1 MQDVIL
7 LGPQRLRPTVAEAI
21 QKLGVDGPIATIT
34 CGWQEAEDEEADEL
48 REYLERP
55 IIKLLL
61 HQRSDDIFHRD
72 PEFFSSYRERQNELH
87 QLQELYRLRLGHALE
102 AARELARREG
112 DEHILEPEREA
123 AIEAVRTLDQHHLER
138 LREVHERFDAK
149 WRPGERDVI
158 AKHRREI
165 AEQIKDASALIVAG
179 GHVAVLLYRLQL
191 LDLASLIDAVP
202 LVAWSAGAMV
212 LSESV
217 VLFHDSPPQGQGNPE
232 VLESGLGAVRRVQP
246 FPHARRRLRLKDV
259 VRTSLLARRFSPRAC
274 VAMDEGAELY
284 RLKGKWSAREGTRQ
298 ISSTGNFVEFEP

>member
-7 LGPQRLRPTVAEAI
+7 IGPQRLRPTVAEAI
-21 QKLGVDGPIATIT
+21 QQLGVDGPVATVT
-34 CGWQEAEDEEADEL
+34 SGWQEAEDEEADEL
-48 REYLERP
+48 REYLDRP

-102 AARELARREG
+102 AARELMRREG

-165 AEQIKDASALIVAG
+165 AEQFKDASALIVAG

-191 LDLASLIDAVP
+191 LDISSLIENIP
-202 LVAWSAGAMV
+202 IVAWSAGAMV
-212 LSESV
+212 LSSSV
-217 VLFHDSPPQGQGNPE
+217 VLFHDSPPQGRGNPE
-232 VLESGLGAVRRVQP
+232 VLESGLGVVRKVQP

-274 VAMDEGAELY
+274 VAMDEGAELV
-284 RLKGKWSAREGTRQ
+284 RLKGKWSAREGTHQ
-298 ISSTGNFVEFEP
+298 MSSSGEFIEFEP

>member
-7 LGPQRLRPTVAEAI
+7 LGPQRLRPTVADAI

-48 REYLERP
+48 QVFLDRP

-87 QLQELYRLRLGHALE
+87 QLQELYRLRLAHALE
-102 AARELARREG
+102 AARELMRREG

-158 AKHRREI
+158 AKHRRES
-165 AEQIKDASALIVAG
+165 AEQIKDASAIIVAG

-191 LDLASLIDAVP
+191 LDISTLIENIP
-202 LVAWSAGAMV
+202 IVAWSAGAMV
-212 LSESV
+212 LSSSV
-217 VLFHDSPPQGQGNPE
+217 VLFHDSPPQGRGNPE
-232 VLESGLGAVRRVQP
+232 VLESGLGVVRKVLP

-274 VAMDEGAELY
+274 VAMDEGMELD
-284 RLKGKWSAREGTRQ
+284 RLKGKWSAREGTLQ
-298 ISSTGNFVEFEP
+298 ITSSGDFVEFEP